1 MNTTEPWGAHLR
13 RKKIKRNQ
21 RMKHTKKGRGT
32 QKEEKRSEFQEE
44 TGLRHQT
51 EQSRESEL

>member
-1 MNTTEPWGAHLR
+1 
-13 RKKIKRNQ
+13 
-21 RMKHTKKGRGT
+21 MKHTKKGRGT